1 MSGFGDSVLSRAD
14 KSFDEKQQSESG
26 ANLSERSGSNFLP
39 KRAKSRQTRKDGD
52 KDLQMMMKAIAERPQ
67 LDSLTREERI
77 REKLKFFNLEKEDL
91 QETKERINL
100 KVRQME

>member
-1 MSGFGDSVLSRAD
+1 
-14 KSFDEKQQSESG
+14 
-26 ANLSERSGSNFLP
+26 
-39 KRAKSRQTRKDGD
+39 
-52 KDLQMMMKAIAERPQ
+52 MMMKAIAERPQ

-100 KVRQME
+100 KVR